1 MGFIRIHEK
10 AGKTKRKPGWQKEAA
25 EYAEWQSKIA
35 SMTSGIQTTWKGKA
49 LAERKAAK
57 PTPAEVLAPLK
68 AKFVTG
74 GGTKEVHR
82 PELIYRDNPEL
93 LARELAARQRKFNVA
108 PAYNKGADQLVT
120 EEELANLLRSNKR
133 RS

>member
-10 AGKTKRKPGWQKEAA
+10 AGKTKRKPGWKQAEA

-57 PTPAEVLAPLK
+57 PTPPEVLAPLK

-82 PELIYRDNPEL
+82 PEILYRDDPEL
-93 LARELAARQRKFNVA
+93 LARELAARQRKFNTA
-108 PAYNKGADQLVT
+108 PAYNKGPNIYVSEEEITAQLVGG
-120 EEELANLLRSNKR
+120 RR

>member
-1 MGFIRIHEK
+1 MGFIRIYEK

-35 SMTSGIQTTWKGKA
+35 SMSSGIQTTWKGKA

-74 GGTKEVHR
+74 GGTKEVQR
-82 PELIYRDNPEL
+82 PEIVYRDNPEL
-93 LARELAARQRKFNVA
+93 LARELAARQRKFNTA
-108 PAYNKGADQLVT
+108 PAYNKGAAQFVSED
-120 EEELANLLRSNKR
+120 ELQVVLSTNKR
-133 RS
+133 R